1 MTKRPGNDPAN
12 PDDGAH
18 PEMEE
23 YQGGNIQA
31 HHGHIPA
38 WLLVVYLVLAL
49 WGLYYAFNW
58 WGGLGPGRI
67 W

>member
-1 MTKRPGNDPAN
+1 
-12 PDDGAH
+12 
-18 PEMEE
+18 MEE